1 MACTGV
7 LPRYV
12 FVIQCIFANGPG
24 DDLYLYLV
32 KKGRL
37 PQEETKKVI
46 AQLTGA
52 VAYTHAQNCAHRDL
66 KLENILLD
74 KHNDVKLADFGFTR
88 EYSPHSLLET
98 VCGTTCYMA
107 PEMLMHKKYSGE
119 AVDVWSLGVILY
131 TLLFGEMP
139 FEEDVELETKM
150 KILSD
155 EPRYPDPEIIGHP
168 LSLVQSM
175 LSKDPRTRP
184 SLTNILNNPWLE
196 KHGSTQRDILN
207 EKEPKPFS
215 TRAEKRLIRTFRAAH
230 FDMDKVAESVLLAKC
245 DPTAGLWALSLR
257 REMKIESKRSNR
269 ASLNITKL
277 SISRRNSTTS
287 QKEKTPLLKSLSRR
301 SGSASRS
308 ASLVP
313 ASPVSPKHKTSSW
326 TNASNASPGPV
337 PVIEVEPA
345 PETQQATRTLSKSK
359 SAGLLLGT
367 QSLNP
372 QQNQGVSPAKS
383 MSTVTTDK
391 KKHLGTSFKNA
402 LMKFVMPSHSKR
414 KLVQKKSANSLLSG
428 LVDNLSKHSSSD
440 RERMKEMERAYKSD
454 VKTAAISA
462 SSSSGPHSPPNTAVE
477 SKQAASPQANDTPLK
492 SDSAPA
498 GNDSVSSAYANTSSD
513 FKYTSSPRH
522 SDDLDP
528 RSSVDNSDLVMTP
541 TLRARHSRPVSQ
553 ISQFS
558 QISGFSQIS
567 SLSQLSSATS
577 QISQDLSASEISVNG
592 GGSRSQHPL
601 GQHHQILG
609 RTSTSSSF
617 SSLQSAKRRHNKSHS
632 KASSTSSI
640 SVHSR
645 SPTRRHSGVNSPDSQ
660 QSERRSKSRRGSKS
674 KSSDILNGS
683 SSQFSTSATSNRYN
697 IGTSFPRM
705 FSSSTSANSMRSA
718 TFPKWSSSASMFS
731 NGGSSNGGGDS
742 GLASA
747 SSSSGINGNGGSRFN
762 ESAVFGSKKPSS
774 RRRLITATSRSFSPR
789 SNGGSSSLRNGMHRS
804 SSSRS
809 RKKETPIE
817 EEVESDENEVATV
830 GLGLGVYGGP
840 GAAAVNG
847 RADLLESQ
855 EEGDFHDVEEDED
868 TVHPHRRK
876 AGYEDTEQ
884 GEIPKAEALQSQS
897 QS

>member
-1 MACTGV
+1 MYLLLT
-7 LPRYV
+7 
-12 FVIQCIFANGPG
+12 NPG

-168 LSLVQSM
+168 LALVQSM

-184 SLTNILNNPWLE
+184 SLTTILNNPWLE
-196 KHGSTQRDILN
+196 KHGSAQRDILN

-257 REMKIESKRSNR
+257 REMKMESKRSNR
-269 ASLNITKL
+269 ASLNLTKL

-308 ASLVP
+308 ASVVP

-326 TNASNASPGPV
+326 TNASNTSAPV
-337 PVIEVEPA
+337 PVIEVEAA
-345 PETQQATRTLSKSK
+345 PENQQATRILSKSK
-359 SAGLLLGT
+359 SAGVLLGT
-367 QSLNP
+367 QFGPQLNL
-372 QQNQGVSPAKS
+372 QQNQVVSPAKS

-391 KKHLGTSFKNA
+391 KKHLGASFKNA
-402 LMKFVMPSHSKR
+402 FMKLVMPSHSKR
-414 KLVQKKSANSLLSG
+414 KLIQKKSANSLFSG
-428 LVDNLSKHSSSD
+428 LMDNLSKHSSSD
-440 RERMKEMERAYKSD
+440 KERMKEKERAYKSD
-454 VKTAAISA
+454 VKTATISA
-462 SSSSGPHSPPNTAVE
+462 SSSSGPHSPPNAAVDP
-477 SKQAASPQANDTPLK
+477 KPASPKANGTPLK

-498 GNDSVSSAYANTSSD
+498 GNDSVNSAYTNNSAD

-541 TLRARHSRPVSQ
+541 TLRARPSRPVSQ

-592 GGSRSQHPL
+592 GATGGGRAQHPL
-601 GQHHQILG
+601 GQRPILG

-645 SPTRRHSGVNSPDSQ
+645 SPSRRQSGVNSPDSQ
-660 QSERRSKSRRGSKS
+660 QSEKRSKGRRGSKS

-683 SSQFSTSATSNRYN
+683 SSSQFSTSAMSNRYN

-731 NGGSSNGGGDS
+731 NGSSSGGGDG

-747 SSSSGINGNGGSRFN
+747 SSSSAINGNGSRFN

-789 SNGGSSSLRNGMHRS
+789 SSGGSSSMRSGMHRS

-817 EEVESDENEVATV
+817 EEVESDENESATV
-830 GLGLGVYGGP
+830 GLGIGVIGGS
-840 GAAAVNG
+840 GATTNG
-847 RADLLESQ
+847 RAGLLESQ
-855 EEGDFHDVEEDED
+855 EEGEFHDVEEEEE
-868 TVHPHRRK
+868 TVHPRRRK
-876 AGYEDTEQ
+876 AGYEDTEPD
-884 GEIPKAEALQSQS
+884 ESLEAEALPSQTQSQ
-897 QS
+897 